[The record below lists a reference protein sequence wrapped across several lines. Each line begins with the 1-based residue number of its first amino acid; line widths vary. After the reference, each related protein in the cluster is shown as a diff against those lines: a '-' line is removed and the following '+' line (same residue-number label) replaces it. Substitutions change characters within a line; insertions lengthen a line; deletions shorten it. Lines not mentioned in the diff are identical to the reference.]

1 MPKTPRVFPH
11 TRPPRIQNVRA
22 SQNRRPSSR
31 RRSRLKLRQRRRDSP
46 EHGDEGHGARRLS
59 QSQGCM
65 VSLVLPDKLRWWE
78 RGAAVAFQP
87 HIHDRLVR
95 EAMVKIAEKFQS
107 PGYLG
112 PQAVADFDDLPPDDD
127 RELRI
132 RETFEQ
138 SAPEASDAVLSASAK
153 S

>member
-1 MPKTPRVFPH
+1 
-11 TRPPRIQNVRA
+11 
-22 SQNRRPSSR
+22 
-31 RRSRLKLRQRRRDSP
+31 
-46 EHGDEGHGARRLS
+46 
-59 QSQGCM
+59 
-65 VSLVLPDKLRWWE
+65 
-78 RGAAVAFQP
+78 
-87 HIHDRLVR
+87 
-95 EAMVKIAEKFQS
+95 MVKIAEKFQS